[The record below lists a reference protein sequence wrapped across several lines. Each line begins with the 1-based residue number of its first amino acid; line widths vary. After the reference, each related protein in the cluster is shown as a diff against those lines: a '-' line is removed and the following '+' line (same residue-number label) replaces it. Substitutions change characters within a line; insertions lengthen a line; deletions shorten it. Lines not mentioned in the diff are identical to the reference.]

1 MIKSGHPDNA
11 PHSAKARM
19 NWQHFLDLIHRELA
33 SGFVATSVTGLLLAA
48 ILLGAI
54 GLKTHHRLMQN
65 VLTGE
70 TTNHI
75 RLQFDVEGCAGEQR
89 DLFRPL
95 EASTVFSRAVSLG
108 RVERE

>member
-1 MIKSGHPDNA
+1 MIKSGHPKDA
-11 PHSAKARM
+11 SRSLKVRM
-19 NWQHFLDLIHRELA
+19 NWQYFLDLIHKELA
-33 SGFVATSVTGLLLAA
+33 TGISATSVTGLVLAA

-54 GLKTHHRLMQN
+54 GLETHHRLMQN